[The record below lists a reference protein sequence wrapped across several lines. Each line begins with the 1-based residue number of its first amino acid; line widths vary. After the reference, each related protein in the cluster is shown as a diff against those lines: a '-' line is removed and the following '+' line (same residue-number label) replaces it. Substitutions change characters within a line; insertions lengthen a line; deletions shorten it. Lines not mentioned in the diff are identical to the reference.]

1 MSSSGGKTEAFPRVV
16 IDAQLEDVGWDFI
29 DRHVVK
35 FLDEFEWYA
44 RALKAAREQ
53 DAPY

>member
-1 MSSSGGKTEAFPRVV
+1 MTRARGKTEAFPRVV
-16 IDAQLEDVGWDFI
+16 IDAQLEDVGWDFT

-53 DAPY
+53 GVPY

>member
-1 MSSSGGKTEAFPRVV
+1 MILIPKVQDAFHDDGTPLN
-16 IDAQLEDVGWDFI
+16 DSTDK
-29 DRHVVK
+29 HVVK

-53 DAPY
+53 GVPY